1 MLKNTQIVM
10 TNRGSPAIIDMWG
23 CILDEK
29 DGLCRIMRKEQV
41 AKITRKRTKISRVSV
56 VDQVCAA
63 IKQDIADGVWKSG
76 DKIPSEA

>member
-1 MLKNTQIVM
+1 
-10 TNRGSPAIIDMWG
+10 
-23 CILDEK
+23 
-29 DGLCRIMRKEQV
+29 MRKEQV